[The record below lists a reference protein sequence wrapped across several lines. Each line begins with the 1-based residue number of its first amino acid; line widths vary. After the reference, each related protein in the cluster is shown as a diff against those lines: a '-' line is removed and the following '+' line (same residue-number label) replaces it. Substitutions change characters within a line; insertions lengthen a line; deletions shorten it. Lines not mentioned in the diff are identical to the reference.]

1 MPVQDNSDATSEQ
14 LPVEQEVE
22 VEGQAA
28 EEVSSQSQPPKEE
41 KMFTREDVF
50 AILADFEEKKVK
62 PLIQS
67 QVAKSENRTG
77 QRIQERFAALDQN
90 RAALNL
96 TDAQVTEAKD
106 KIIREEQMKEYEPE
120 SPQGSETPAPQPS
133 PDDVNTFLLGQM
145 DQVFAQYQ
153 VRVTPDMPEYKI
165 IEKAWNDP
173 NGSLASTLLATGE
186 AAQKASIR
194 LSALKGNA
202 KARVTG
208 GGGENSDSSNISAIN
223 DTATLYEMGEKRLR
237 ERRK

>member
-1 MPVQDNSDATSEQ
+1 MPVQDNSEATPEQ
-14 LPVEQEVE
+14 LPVEQVVE

-28 EEVSSQSQPPKEE
+28 DEVSAQNQPPKEE
-41 KMFTREDVF
+41 KMFTREDVL
-50 AILADFEEKKVK
+50 AILSDFEEKKVK

-77 QRIQERFAALDQN
+77 QRIQERFAALEQN

-133 PDDVNTFLLGQM
+133 PEDVGAFLVNQM
-145 DQVFAQYQ
+145 DAVFAQYQ

-165 IEKAWNDP
+165 IERAWNDP
-173 NGSLASTLLATGE
+173 NGSLANTLLATGE
-186 AAQKASIR
+186 AAQKASAR
-194 LSALKGNA
+194 LNALKGNA
-202 KARVTG
+202 KARTVG
-208 GGGENSDSSNISAIN
+208 GGGENSSTENYDPNKPASYY
-223 DTATLYEMGEKRLR
+223 LEKAAK
-237 ERRK
+237 EPKKK